1 MTQTATPEASSPEIQ
16 PRTAPSPQGQGALFD
31 LLARSWH
38 FDAPVTGIALDAA
51 GKAAGFALA
60 DGRLALA
67 PLEDAESPLKRL
79 RVEGDSGRSL
89 IRPREKPASAPIL
102 TPELARGAPMLAV
115 SGVIGLIA
123 ASADGRIHRVTPRGQ
138 AIPLATPLAGPD
150 APILA
155 LASDRGGRLAIAR
168 DGRVD
173 LHDEVRMGMLDSIAV
188 PGEVRA
194 MAFAP
199 DDRALAVMLDDSL
212 LLVRPDGACQSWPLG
227 GAGPLA
233 FSPRGDWLAGGNG
246 RDGFWLLRRKDGA
259 CAQIGRFRTAPLDIA
274 FSKAADAVFAS
285 GAFRAAGWSLDTPP
299 LDAEAT
305 GALRTGRAGLV
316 LIDRIA
322 AHPGRDLVALGMAD
336 GAVSIARAG
345 QPEELALRPSDGAA
359 ITALAWSACGLHL
372 AIGTAAG
379 QAALVTLPPQL
390 FK

>member
-1 MTQTATPEASSPEIQ
+1 MTQTATTEAP
-16 PRTAPSPQGQGALFD
+16 PRPAPQAATGQGALFD
-31 LLARSWH
+31 LLARSWS
-38 FDAPVTGIALDAA
+38 FDAPVTGVALDGA

-60 DGRLALA
+60 DGRMVLA
-67 PLEDAESPLKRL
+67 PLEDAESPQKRL
-79 RVEGDSGRSL
+79 RIEADSGRSL
-89 IRPREKPASAPIL
+89 IRPREKPVAAPIL
-102 TPELARGAPMLAV
+102 TAELAQGAPMLAV

-138 AIPLATPLAGPD
+138 AIPLAGPE

-155 LASDRGGRLAIAR
+155 LASDRGGRLAVAR
-168 DGRVD
+168 EGRVD
-173 LHDEVRMGMLDSIAV
+173 LHDEVRMGLLDSIAV
-188 PGEVRA
+188 PGAVRA
-194 MAFAP
+194 LAFAP

-212 LLVRPDGACQSWPLG
+212 LLAPTGENAQPLPLG

-233 FSPRGDWLAGGNG
+233 FSPLGDWLAGGNG
-246 RDGFWLLRRKDGA
+246 HGGFWLLRRADGA
-259 CAQIGRFRTAPLDIA
+259 IARIGNFRAAPSEIT

-285 GAFRAAGWSLDTPP
+285 GAFRAAGWSLATPP

-345 QPEELALRPSDGAA
+345 QPEEMALRQADGHA